1 MKKSTISVCLLL
13 LLCFFVN
20 AQTNDDMAWVK
31 VGEAKKEL
39 KTAKGEKLV
48 DCYNLLAECYF
59 WIWDDDDKH
68 FDTACMYKDKAYE
81 LAKK

>member
-1 MKKSTISVCLLL
+1 MKKYTIFVYLLFAS
-13 LLCFFVN
+13 CFFAK

-31 VGEAKKEL
+31 VNSTLKEL

-68 FDTACMYKDKAYE
+68 FDTA
-81 LAKK
+81 